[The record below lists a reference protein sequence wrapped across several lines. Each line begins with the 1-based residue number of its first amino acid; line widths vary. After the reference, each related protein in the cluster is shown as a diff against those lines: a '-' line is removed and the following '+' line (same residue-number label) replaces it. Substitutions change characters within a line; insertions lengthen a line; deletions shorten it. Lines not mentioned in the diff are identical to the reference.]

1 MNERRQ
7 WAAALTIMFTLLCMV
22 ILFAPGAV
30 AEFINWSHFDALW
43 ADHGLGSSGPVI
55 VDVPTAQLTATP
67 AVRVRNP
74 AADGNSFE
82 AQNASAT
89 PVWQVDKDGN
99 VTAAS
104 LTTGGTL
111 GVTGLSTLTGGASV
125 PLNVENTRLPS
136 VATKAFTYTA
146 AAGATYT
153 GFVFPAGEKILVHSV
168 LANVTT
174 NFDCTGDDCTL
185 AVGDANDADGYLV
198 LADAELQADDT
209 EGTGFAVGWQGTT
222 TDTIGVYLEN
232 TNAFPVVAPAGGYTI
247 TYALGETSGDTL
259 AGGAATLYLLY
270 TKLE

>member
-1 MNERRQ
+1 MSMKRCARC
-7 WAAALTIMFTLLCMV
+7 LTIILLAACLV
-22 ILFAPGAV
+22 ILFAPNVV
-30 AEFINWSHFDALW
+30 AEFINWSHVDALW
-43 ADHGLGSSGPVI
+43 ADHGLGSGGPVI

-67 AVRVRNP
+67 AVRVKNLS
-74 AADGNSFE
+74 ADGVSYE

-89 PVWQVDKDGN
+89 PVWQVDKNGN

-111 GVTGLSTLTGGASV
+111 GVTGMSTLTGGASV

-136 VATKAFTYTA
+136 IATKTFTYTA

-153 GFVFPAGEKILVHSV
+153 GFVFSAGEKILVHSV

-174 NFDCTGDDCTL
+174 NFDCTGDDCMLT
-185 AVGDANDADGYLV
+185 VGDASDADGYLV
-198 LADAELQADDT
+198 LADAELQAADT
-209 EGTGFAVGWQGTT
+209 EGTGFAVGWQGIT

-232 TNAFPVVAPAGGYTI
+232 TNAFPVIAPTGGYTI
-247 TYALGETSGDTL
+247 TYTLDEISGDTL

-270 TKLE
+270 TKME